1 MQRLPC
7 NTITFFFNPIPGKPL
22 NYQDFIGPEK
32 INESKV
38 FYRLLFS
45 AKTFNPTL
53 TMGKIF
59 PICEMTADC
68 KSKKRK
74 FLDEDDTLTLKIE
87 DLNDLDHMDPFFDE
101 VNYNDLVVSL
111 PSTSSSSGNQ
121 SLI

>member
-1 MQRLPC
+1 M
-7 NTITFFFNPIPGKPL
+7 
-22 NYQDFIGPEK
+22 D
-32 INESKV
+32 
-38 FYRLLFS
+38 
-45 AKTFNPTL
+45 
-53 TMGKIF
+53 KIF
-59 PICEMTADC
+59 PICEITADC